1 MKNKLFT
8 AALGLA
14 LTATAI
20 SASAQ
25 KAYKEGV
32 ITLSTAMQGNQV
44 EAKSYFRAD
53 SSKLEFSAGPAKIGI
68 LTDAK
73 ASYMAVLVD
82 VAVASIKKA
91 AIASPAEIEDAMSK
105 LPVLTFKP
113 GTETKV
119 ISGFNCKKVVATD
132 TKTNKT
138 YDVWVTN
145 DITVPTTGIA
155 KYYANVGGFP
165 VQYTSFQD
173 GRTTDVTVKSV
184 TEQKVPAGIF
194 GIPADFEKITLDD
207 LKALGGGGN

>member
-8 AALGLA
+8 VAMGMA
-14 LTATAI
+14 LTATTI

-32 ITLSTAMQGNQV
+32 VIISTSMQGQPV

-53 SSKLEFSAGPAKIGI
+53 SAKLSFSAGPANIGI

-73 ASYMAVLVD
+73 GSYMAVLVD

-91 AIASPAEIEDAMSK
+91 AIASPAEIEEAHAKM
-105 LPVLTFKP
+105 PVLTFTP

-119 ISGFNCKKVVATD
+119 ISGFNCKKVVAKD
-132 TKTNKT
+132 TKTGKS
-138 YDVWVTN
+138 YDIWVTN
-145 DITVPTTGIA
+145 DITLPSTGLS
-155 KYYANVGGFP
+155 KYYANAGGFP
-165 VQYTSFQD
+165 IQYTSFQE
-173 GRTTDVTVKSV
+173 GQTTEVTVKSV
-184 TEQKVPAGIF
+184 TEQKVPVGTF
-194 GIPADFEKITLDD
+194 GIPADFDKITMDD